1 MIKEMTEQEYQQLQS
16 ILIEKLSYYISK
28 ERNLFNFEFLDEIE
42 EDVKKMI
49 KTSDF
54 VIYRHYDNI
63 YEVID
68 NFETNISRYINTK
81 WKLKEMSDEE

>member
-54 VIYRHYDNI
+54 IIFRHYDNI

-81 WKLKEMSDEE
+81 WKLNEMSDEE